1 MDDVVVG
8 NSDVAN
14 SKSNVFTYSWWYLGW
29 GDIDRALQSERG
41 EYETIDVAE
50 PESARKENEGS

>member
-1 MDDVVVG
+1 MDVVG
-8 NSDVAN
+8 NSDVVN
-14 SKSNVFTYSWWYLGW
+14 SKSNAFTYSWNLGW
-29 GDIDRALQSERG
+29 GDIDRALRSERG